1 MPLLLIFHI
10 FADIKAK
17 NMKTK
22 NKHPERFSFTEI
34 KSMLKNVKEQKNIL
48 QLVGKDIG
56 MLRAGHKMFNT
67 MLQTGTP
74 YIIEDCRVGFI
85 KNGEARIMINLI
97 EHTVKKNTL
106 VFIGTGSIIQINRF
120 SPDFELC
127 GIMISTE
134 RLNIALNG
142 NIPAEYNGNAYDF
155 ILTPAQN
162 DIEIA
167 DRLFRSVWD
176 LISQEHRPEETLDGL
191 IHALIHYY
199 RHLKEKS
206 NGTVSSE
213 KPHSRIM
220 FDRFIRLVNTYNRQE
235 HSLSFYADK
244 MCVTPR
250 YLGVVVKETSGV
262 TAKEWID
269 RAIATNAKVMLKYG
283 NRPVIRIAD
292 DLSFPN
298 PSFFCKF
305 FKRMTGTTPQEYR
318 LKKVSDINMETEKIQ

>member
-1 MPLLLIFHI
+1 
-10 FADIKAK
+10 
-17 NMKTK
+17 MKTK

-34 KSMLKNVKEQKNIL
+34 KSMLKNVKERKDTL

-56 MLRAGHKMFNT
+56 MLRSGHKIFKN

-74 YIIEDCRVGFI
+74 YIIEDSRIGFI

-106 VFIGTGSIIQINRF
+106 VFIGTGSIIQVNRM

-127 GIMISTE
+127 GIIISNE

-142 NIPAEYNGNAYDF
+142 NIPTEYNGNAYDF
-155 ILTPAQN
+155 MLTPAQN

-167 DRLFRSVWD
+167 DRLFRSIWD
-176 LISQEHRPEETLDGL
+176 LISQEHRPDETLNGL

-250 YLGVVVKETSGV
+250 YLGVMVKETSGV

-269 RAIATNAKVMLKYG
+269 RAVSTNAKVMLKYG
-283 NRPVIRIAD
+283 NRPVRRIAD

-318 LKKVSDINMETEKIQ
+318 LKKVSDINAETEKTQ